1 LRNAGGWFLKK
12 KKTLPE
18 RLLGMLYP
26 RCCPVCHKIL
36 ADQEGWVCP
45 GCRAALSPI
54 QEPRCKKCGRPVG
67 QTEEFC
73 GDCRRIERHFTEGV
87 SVFRYDTC
95 MRTSVLKFKYGG
107 RREYADFYAHVM
119 TRFAEKELR
128 RWHPD
133 VIVPIPLHQK
143 KKRRRGFNQAELL
156 AEKISGESGIPFSSS
171 ILVKKRN
178 THSQK
183 ELDER
188 TRRANLKKAFSVQ
201 REILG
206 LRILLVDDVFTTGST
221 MDAAAM
227 CLREAGAETVF
238 FLTLCTAIRDDGE
251 L

>member
-1 LRNAGGWFLKK
+1 LKKRKTLQEWFL
-12 KKTLPE
+12 
-18 RLLGMLYP
+18 RLLYP

-36 ADQEGWVCP
+36 ADQDGWVCP
-45 GCRAALSPI
+45 KCRAALSPI
-54 QEPRCKKCGRPVG
+54 REPRCKKCGRPVA

-107 RREYADFYAHVM
+107 RREYADFYAHSM
-119 TRFAEKELR
+119 ARFAKNELL
-128 RWHPD
+128 RWKPD
-133 VIVPIPLHQK
+133 VIVPIPLYKK

-156 AEKISGESGIPFSSS
+156 AEKISRESGIPFSAS
-171 ILVKKRN
+171 ILVKSRN

-188 TRRANLKKAFSVQ
+188 TRRANLKKAFSV
-201 REILG
+201 RKNISG

-227 CLREAGAETVF
+227 CLRDAGAKEVF
-238 FLTLCTAIRDDGE
+238 FLTLCTAIREDEDR
-251 L
+251 